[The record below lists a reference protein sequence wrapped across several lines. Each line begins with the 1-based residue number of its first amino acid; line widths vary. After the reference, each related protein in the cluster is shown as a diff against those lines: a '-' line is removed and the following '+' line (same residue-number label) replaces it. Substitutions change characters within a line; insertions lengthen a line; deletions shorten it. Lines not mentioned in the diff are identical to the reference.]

1 MADETTR
8 IQLELDASVKNLA
21 SLETAEKRIL
31 ALIDAY
37 KKLSDAAAAGAK
49 AAQVRVASER
59 AGGAANAPGGNP
71 EMFRA
76 ALGDAKAALGQLEAM
91 SKKMGSGPIADVVRK
106 QIEGVKQSI
115 TALSDPMRGA
125 GAIGTVLSKSASDA
139 SGNIKA
145 LRGEL
150 EKLQGTSGEPGK
162 PARVGAIEAKAR
174 QVRDLEDKLGKIS
187 TPRAQAEAIKQQAI
201 DRGEAPAAALARTA
215 ATRAAAAAAESATTE
230 ATAKKETA
238 KAAKAVAEETGKAA
252 KNTKV
257 VAEQTTAT
265 TKAATKVA
273 AQASPKATPSEISA
287 SLGGPLR
294 SLLSQA
300 SRDPMGPVNRPTRRE
315 LEGASNLPIANRLA
329 GRTLAGGAGGQGG
342 DGGATNALRGLAAA
356 AERASAA
363 LSRLSTSTAGSA
375 RAAVGGAATPVAAP
389 AAAPKSVIA
398 QLQQEVE
405 TNRQAAAALHKT
417 LRQQEALSN
426 PRYKQA
432 VQERAASQVTYAQSV
447 NSVAA
452 SSNNAA
458 RAIGGMARQQ
468 DAIAGQI
475 KNVIGMAAGYQVLQG
490 IAGEVGQIF
499 GHLKGGIIGFNSLL
513 EQATVGFTTLFRNQ
527 AQQLF
532 AAGEGLTQQQ
542 VLAADVSGK
551 IDYIRMGYSTAEGA
565 AEGMISTIREFA
577 NVTPFRFA
585 ELQESALRM
594 RAFGFSLDEVLR
606 KNPDTKKFEGG
617 IVAVGNAVSALGGGA
632 DAFRRI
638 TYALGQM
645 KQAGR
650 VYQNDMM
657 QLANAGI
664 GGYRYIADQLKREI
678 TTDGSGSRT
687 AVKKGYESMF
697 NELESN
703 AIEAVR
709 RLTTNGKISGEAA
722 SRAILAGLEKDFAGG
737 MEAQARTF
745 TGAFSTVA
753 DTSQSLVADA
763 FQPLYNSIR
772 DTTVELGDFLQRG
785 DVRKR
790 AFEFAKTITTL
801 VDALTELGTQVMSI
815 VVKSFGDFSNIISS
829 LNSKTKQTGVVFNQA
844 FGGLATG
851 IKTVLSLLENDMFR
865 ALIFAGGL
873 TKMLFAFTASNPMLT
888 QILMVTTAIGLLKQ
902 AYDQNFA
909 GVGDAID
916 GVVVSLEPMI
926 TVIRDQIIPLAA
938 QLAGAFGST
947 VFAAIAKGFAAISP
961 IIQGVVV
968 AVELFLRVVKLL
980 EGPLTAIFILLGASF
995 VFGKLVAGL
1004 ASVGR
1009 QIGLLMIK
1017 FDQLAQKARNAG
1029 AGMVTL
1035 PNSYGKAGVAPLKY
1049 DGKAPTAVSNLAT
1062 AAERAATSLL
1072 KVAAA
1077 GGAGTTRA
1085 GRAAAARAGGAAAV
1099 VGGGI
1104 APVPVG
1110 ASSPLVT
1117 GGRVLGSIGTA
1128 TGGAGMAAMLIGGLM
1143 QTGDEAT
1150 AAIGATVMN
1159 VGMGLSA
1166 FAAIKSIIPPG
1177 MFGHIAT
1184 GLKMVLENIKAMAA
1198 ANFPVLAG
1206 GLGKVKGGLTA
1217 MKTAMLGTAIA
1228 PTALG
1233 SMMAPITGA
1242 FSSMFAG
1249 ITAGAVAATAGVAL
1263 LVVGAVLLIKV
1274 IGDKIREETAKQ
1286 NAKNAEANQTAMND
1300 VLGTND
1306 KAPTA
1311 EDYLAL
1317 EAGKSLSEDKTTYAE
1332 ERQREKDLA
1341 AGKSF
1346 TVERDKGFLGTGFGA
1361 GSEEEKDA
1369 KQREQQAAVDRIAA
1383 YNKRLAEYRELMS
1396 NPMTAKYYKQSRLD
1410 HEALMRSTIATSP
1423 FAKKNADAMELL
1435 VGSQKQA
1442 TKNQE
1447 YLNWLLAKAKGEL
1460 ATAQTLMQTIAEK
1473 TLQDMLNPAARTN
1486 PYTGLEEAGLTLE
1499 EVLATEQD
1507 MGFARFE
1514 NAQGV
1519 VRSFDEYRD
1528 LLNSILPITD
1538 KDLVNGELSLH
1549 AVQERLKI
1557 DKERKKELEHIKEIA
1572 EAEYDFGMAQ
1582 LSMYDESVDPLQRGV
1597 QMRQAQLKYTED
1609 INKLQSEGVEIVLDE
1624 AKASKAYVSA
1634 GRVTKKRLED
1644 IKAGQQLI
1652 IDEMKNMFTQYNT
1665 DIANILSNPVL
1676 SATQRRNAIEARV
1689 AQLNTDL
1696 EKNFGITAAM
1706 MQTTLTA
1713 LNAQIDTSMAQ
1724 LGNPALPN
1732 INWGGTL
1739 ADKMEAGGFGVLTSY
1754 LAKKAIEVSNLQ
1766 SSVFASL
1773 DSDAM
1778 VKKMAVKNR
1787 DALVKVFRA
1796 RMAAARELY
1805 FSTRPYGAKIPQW
1818 NEANDRGIS
1827 QLIDTFS
1834 GMTDYQ
1840 KLLTNSNLIDSRIS
1854 SATGNRF
1861 ARGGNMQSGRIGLVG
1876 EQGPELFLPRSSG
1889 MVLSNSIS
1897 SRLMG
1902 MLGGGGMAMAGAN
1915 NVTINVNNPV
1925 IRSDNDIR
1933 KLANEISKAQASQ
1946 FRVNGGRLS

>member
-1 MADETTR
+1 MADETTK
-8 IQLELDASVKNLA
+8 IDLVLKAEAELGQLQLA
-21 SLETAEKRIL
+21 ERQIL
-31 ALIDAY
+31 ALIAAY
-37 KKLSDAAAAGAK
+37 RKLSEASASAAK
-49 AAQVRVASER
+49 AAQSRTGTERGAAGASPEQFRVAV
-59 AGGAANAPGGNP
+59 A
-71 EMFRA
+71 
-76 ALGDAKAALGQLEAM
+76 DAKAQLQQLETLAAKVPKGETSRVLNDQI
-91 SKKMGSGPIADVVRK
+91 SKLKDNIS
-106 QIEGVKQSI
+106 
-115 TALSDPMRGA
+115 ALSDPVRGA
-125 GAIGTVLSKSASDA
+125 GTIGKVISEGASNASKQVESLE
-139 SGNIKA
+139 NK
-145 LRGEL
+145 LRT
-150 EKLQGTSGEPGK
+150 LQGVGGK
-162 PARVGAIEAKAR
+162 APKIGMIESAERNLRNLREAASVSSAPKAVTDR
-174 QVRDLEDKLGKIS
+174 I
-187 TPRAQAEAIKQQAI
+187 AEQAI
-201 DRGEAPAAALARTA
+201 DRGESPRAAQTRTDVKRSAEAAAKSAQI
-215 ATRAAAAAAESATTE
+215 ESG
-230 ATAKKETA
+230 AKQETA
-238 KAAKAVAEETGKAA
+238 KASKVVAEETGKAA
-252 KNTKV
+252 KNSKV

-375 RAAVGGAATPVAAP
+375 RAAVGGAAAPVAAP

-452 SSNNAA
+452 ASNNAA
-458 RAIGGMARQQ
+458 RSIGGMARQQ

-475 KNVIGMAAGYQVLQG
+475 KNVLGMAAGYQVLQG
-490 IAGEVGQIF
+490 IAGELGQIF
-499 GHLKGGIIGFNSLL
+499 GHLKGGIVGFNSLL
-513 EQATVGFTTLFRNQ
+513 EQSTVGFTTLFKNQ

-551 IDYIRMGYSTAEGA
+551 IDYIRMGYSTAAGA
-565 AEGMISTIREFA
+565 AEGMVKTIREFA

-606 KNPDTKKFEGG
+606 KNPETKKFEGG

-678 TTDGSGSRT
+678 TTDGSGSRL
-687 AVKKGYESMF
+687 AVKKGYEGMF

-763 FQPLYNSIR
+763 FLPLYNSIR
-772 DTTVELGDFLQRG
+772 DTTVALGDFLQRG

-790 AFEFAKTITTL
+790 AFEFAKAVTIL
-801 VDALTELGTQVMSI
+801 VDALTQLGTQVMSI
-815 VVKSFGDFSNIISS
+815 VLKSFGDFSSIINN
-829 LNSKTKQTGVVFNQA
+829 LGSKTKSTGIIFQSV
-844 FGGLATG
+844 FGGLANG
-851 IKTVLSLLENDMFR
+851 IKTVLSLLENDLFR

-888 QILMVTTAIGLLKQ
+888 QILLVTTAIGLLKK
-902 AYDQNFA
+902 AYDENFA
-909 GVGDAID
+909 GVGDAVD
-916 GVVVSLEPMI
+916 GVVASLEPMLQ
-926 TVIRDQIIPLAA
+926 VIRDQIVPLAA
-938 QLAGAFGST
+938 QLGQAFSGT
-947 VFAAIAKGFAAISP
+947 LFAMIAKGFAAISP
-961 IIQGVVV
+961 IIQGVVT
-968 AVELFLRVVKLL
+968 AVELFLRVVKML
-980 EGPLTAIFILLGASF
+980 EGPLTAIFIVLGASF

-1062 AAERAATSLL
+1062 AAERAATALL
-1072 KVAAA
+1072 KVA
-1077 GGAGTTRA
+1077 GAGSGTVA
-1085 GRAAAARAGGAAAV
+1085 GRRTAAGAAASSTAGV
-1099 VGGGI
+1099 VAAGT
-1104 APVPVG
+1104 PVG

-1117 GGRVLGSIGTA
+1117 RGSVLGSVATA

-1150 AAIGATVMN
+1150 QAIGQTVMN

-1177 MFGHIAT
+1177 MFGQIAS
-1184 GLKMVLENIKAMAA
+1184 GLKMVLLNVKALAM
-1198 ANFPVLAG
+1198 ANFPGVAG
-1206 GLGKVKGGLTA
+1206 GLGKVKSLA
-1217 MKTAMLGTAIA
+1217 MGVPLIANISGAFAGMLG
-1228 PTALG
+1228 
-1233 SMMAPITGA
+1233 
-1242 FSSMFAG
+1242 G
-1249 ITAGAVAATAGVAL
+1249 ITAGAVAATAGIAL
-1263 LVVGAVLLIKV
+1263 LVVGGLLLLKAWSDKV
-1274 IGDKIREETAKQ
+1274 AEEKAK
-1286 NAKNAEANQTAMND
+1286 AAGERASANQSAMND
-1300 VLGTND
+1300 TLGTRD
-1306 KAPTA
+1306 KAPTQ
-1311 EDYLAL
+1311 EDYLN
-1317 EAGKSLSEDKTTYAE
+1317 LSNAI
-1332 ERQREKDLA
+1332 
-1341 AGKSF
+1341 
-1346 TVERDKGFLGTGFGA
+1346 TVSNRSMTSDQAKERDAALAQGKGFTAQIDNGFFGIGM
-1361 GSEEEKDA
+1361 GSDEEKEA
-1369 KQREQQAAVDRIAA
+1369 RRKEQQDAIDRVAA
-1383 YNKRLAEYRELMS
+1383 YNKRLNEYRELMS
-1396 NPMTAKYYKQSRLD
+1396 NPMTQKYYKQSRLD
-1410 HEALMRSTIATSP
+1410 AEALLKATAATSP
-1423 FAKKNADAMELL
+1423 FAKKNADAMALL
-1435 VGSQKQA
+1435 VGSQEQA

-1460 ATAQTLMQTIAEK
+1460 AVAQTLMQTIAEK
-1473 TLQDMLNPAARTN
+1473 TLQDMLNPATRTN
-1486 PYTGLEEAGLTLE
+1486 PYTGLDEAGLTLE
-1499 EVLATEQD
+1499 EVLQTEQD
-1507 MGFARFE
+1507 MGFAQFE
-1514 NAQGV
+1514 NAQGM
-1519 VRSFDEYRD
+1519 VRNFDEYRD

-1538 KDLVNGELSLH
+1538 KDLVNGELSLQ

-1557 DKERKKELEHIKEIA
+1557 DKERKKELEHIKAIA

-1609 INKLQSEGVEIVLDE
+1609 INKLQSEGLEIVLDE
-1624 AKASKAYVSA
+1624 AKASKAYVAA
-1634 GRVTKKRLED
+1634 GRATKKRLED

-1689 AQLNTDL
+1689 AQLQTDL
-1696 EKNFGITAAM
+1696 QKNFGITAAM

-1713 LNAQIDTSMAQ
+1713 LNAQIDGSIAQ

-1766 SSVFASL
+1766 SAVFAGL

-1778 VKKMAVKNR
+1778 VKKQAVKNR
-1787 DALVKVFRA
+1787 DALVKIFRS
-1796 RMAAARELY
+1796 RMGAAEALY
-1805 FSTRPYGAKIPQW
+1805 FSTKPYGAKIPQW
-1818 NEANDRGIS
+1818 SYQASRGIGDMITS
-1827 QLIDTFS
+1827 FS
-1834 GMTDYQ
+1834 TMTDYQ
-1840 KLLTNSNLIDSRIS
+1840 KLLTQSNIIDSAIS
-1854 SATGNRF
+1854 NATGNRF

-1925 IRSDNDIR
+1925 IRNDNDIR